1 MAIENNELATI
12 KKPNQVEYITKEEY
26 ETRVKEIA
34 KCKRDIIYF
43 AETYY
48 RVVHPSKGLHI
59 IKLYDVQK
67 EFLKF
72 LKDNNKVICCSGRQQ
87 GKSTIY
93 CIYTLWLT
101 CFHPDKR
108 VMMLAQAE
116 NTALELLDRIK
127 TGYEY
132 LPSWLKPCC
141 EEWNKKSVRFSNRST
156 ISGFA
161 SSSNGPRGQS
171 MNVLILDEFAF
182 LPHNVEDKL
191 FASVYPV
198 ISQDKNGKI
207 FLISTPNGTDNLF
220 YKIWRQATDK
230 DQTKNYDGWKS
241 FQMFYWQ
248 VPGHDTPEWKAAQIA
263 AIGEQRF
270 QQEFNCKFISSSLIK
285 TLVPDDIIEK
295 YRIKLSDNK
304 KKNINQ
310 GKDLFITSTDGKK
323 NYVFRMYHDF
333 DPNRT
338 YLASSD
344 IAEGI
349 KKDSSVLYVWDVT
362 DTSNIKMCLKFS
374 SNEVSILEFAYI
386 TKEILKLYN
395 NPFLACESNGISLGY
410 IEQLRVTYGYE
421 NMVRM
426 NKENGFGIDSH
437 VQVKTRAAL
446 WFKDMMTTMG
456 FGFEIYDSELID
468 EFSTFVKKDTK
479 VHEVYAALGDNHD
492 DHIMAMLWACWILN
506 PDNIE
511 KYFVVADVFTS
522 SLGQVYPRNVQPLNE
537 YLPSELEEIR
547 NNSIVQAFQ
556 IYKENNLVE
565 LKKYENEGILKANEQ
580 ARMLNQNVM
589 IKPVEQNMDQNR
601 QVISMEQIQEQYRRR
616 AEIEKMSSQSKLV
629 GGGSNFF
636 GSIGG
641 DKFFNEQNQNTN
653 VVWDTNQIRGGIDNL
668 FGLDDSDTW
677 GNSFW

>member
-1 MAIENNELATI
+1 MMQLHETVQRVYNKIFKIFGVQVLGDQGWSDINSLNISHTKNIYII
-12 KKPNQVEYITKEEY
+12 KTKTKKLVCSPDHILITHDGQEIFAKDSLHKKLITKNGIEEVISC
-26 ETRVKEIA
+26 EPKSEEKT
-34 KCKRDIIYF
+34 
-43 AETYY
+43 
-48 RVVHPSKGLHI
+48 
-59 IKLYDVQK
+59 LYDLSLNGGNHLYYTNGILSHNCVFWD
-67 EFLKF
+67 EAAFTA
-72 LKDNNKVICCSGRQQ
+72 DN
-87 GKSTIY
+87 
-93 CIYTLWLT
+93 LA
-101 CFHPDKR
+101 DKIF
-108 VMMLAQAE
+108 
-116 NTALELLDRIK
+116 TSI
-127 TGYEY
+127 
-132 LPSWLKPCC
+132 
-141 EEWNKKSVRFSNRST
+141 
-156 ISGFA
+156 
-161 SSSNGPRGQS
+161 
-171 MNVLILDEFAF
+171 
-182 LPHNVEDKL
+182 
-191 FASVYPV
+191 YPV
-198 ISQDKNGKI
+198 ISTSKSSK
-207 FLISTPNGTDNLF
+207 FFMVSTPNGQNPHQVYFDTYRKALKKDN
-220 YKIWRQATDK
+220 DE
-230 DQTKNYDGWKS
+230 GWKL
-241 FQMFYWQ
+241 FRFDWWD
-248 VPGHDTPEWKAAQIA
+248 VPMRDEAWKKKTIES
-263 AIGEQRF
+263 IGITRF
-270 QQEFNCKFISSSLIK
+270 SQEFGNEFLSSSTVK
-285 TLVPDDIIEK
+285 KLVPDDIIEK

-310 GKDLFITSTDGKK
+310 GKDLFITSIDGKK

-362 DTSNIKMCLKFS
+362 DTSNVKMCLKFS

-446 WFKDMMTTMG
+446 WFRDMMTTMG

-556 IYKENNLVE
+556 IYKENNLIE

-580 ARMLNQNVM
+580 AKMLNQNVM

-601 QVISMEQIQEQYRRR
+601 QVISMEQIQEHYRRK

-641 DKFFNEQNQNTN
+641 DKFFNEQSQNTN